1 MPAAPVPPDVEEFL
15 RKPNLAV
22 VATLRPDGS
31 PHTAATWYDWEDGLV
46 LLNMEDTR
54 LRLRFLRRDPR
65 AALTVLDADSWYR
78 HVSLL
83 GRVVRIEDDPDLVG
97 IDRLAVRY
105 TGKPF
110 RTRDRKRVSAWLL
123 PERWH
128 EWGD

>member
-31 PHTAATWYDWEDGLV
+31 PHTAATWYDLEDGLV

-65 AALTVLDADSWYR
+65 AALVA
-78 HVSLL
+78 
-83 GRVVRIEDDPDLVG
+83 
-97 IDRLAVRY
+97 
-105 TGKPF
+105 
-110 RTRDRKRVSAWLL
+110 
-123 PERWH
+123 
-128 EWGD
+128 